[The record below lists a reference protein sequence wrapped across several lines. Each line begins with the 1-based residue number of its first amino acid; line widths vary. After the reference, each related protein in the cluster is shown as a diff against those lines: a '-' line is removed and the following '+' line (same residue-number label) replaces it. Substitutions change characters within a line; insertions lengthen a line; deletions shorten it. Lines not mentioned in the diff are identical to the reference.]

1 MNLFVLL
8 LAGCI
13 SGDSPQNEPV
23 KTQKAKAPAQKA
35 PAAKKSKKKSGG
47 DHLPPTARSTKMK
60 PLGVSGDV
68 QGQLKLDVTE
78 VEGVVKTDA
87 AIAFTWDGG
96 NETVSLGT
104 APGTC
109 TEMSP
114 KPMED
119 GVIPLWSAECLF
131 NDVTSLVAMA
141 QGGTTL
147 FVRRTV
153 VDKEGNQGI
162 AKMLKKIPLTEG
174 VRVVRSDGTA
184 PEPLQLPNK
193 EDGANAESS
202 EEE

>member
-8 LAGCI
+8 LVGCI
-13 SGDSPQNEPV
+13 SGDSPQDEPV
-23 KTQKAKAPAQKA
+23 KTQKTKAPSQKT

-47 DHLPPTARSTKMK
+47 DHLPPTARSAKVK
-60 PLGVSGDV
+60 PLGVAGDV
-68 QGQLKLDVTE
+68 QGELKLDVTE

-87 AIAFTWDGG
+87 SLAFAWDGG
-96 NETVSLGT
+96 SETVSLGT

-109 TEMSP
+109 TETAP
-114 KPMED
+114 KPLED

-193 EDGANAESS
+193 EEGAT
-202 EEE
+202 EEAPQEE